1 MEQFLFNQ
9 EELTKE
15 LNKGREIYLD
25 ALLKEGV
32 LTKEKVD
39 EMSDYVIVLA
49 NKTVLGSIWDK
60 FFNKKTAARYF
71 VVKVLEQW
79 ESKDE

>member
-1 MEQFLFNQ
+1 MEQFIFSQ

-15 LNKGREIYLD
+15 LNKGREIYLE

-39 EMSDYVIVLA
+39 EMSGYSIVLA
-49 NKTVLGSIWDK
+49 GKTVLGSVWDK
-60 FFNKKTAARYF
+60 FFNKKPTARYF

-79 ESKDE
+79 ETKDE